1 MHKISLTIFLLV
13 SYVIVVAQRYSDST
27 MIIGQGHIGRVTIN
41 MEESQLNHVFEPQMI
56 KTEKKSSEGDEYS
69 VIMITLKGDS
79 KPSLELE
86 TMCMDVC
93 VVSRIKL
100 FSSQMQTV
108 KKIGIGSTVAALK
121 AAHGIAS
128 VVGGEKGIMIYTED
142 FDQLAFVVNVP
153 KLKSTPGK
161 VFEKTAL
168 PDDAIIEWI
177 YMY

>member
-1 MHKISLTIFLLV
+1 
-13 SYVIVVAQRYSDST
+13 
-27 MIIGQGHIGRVTIN
+27 
-41 MEESQLNHVFEPQMI
+41 
-56 KTEKKSSEGDEYS
+56 
-69 VIMITLKGDS
+69 MITLKGDS